1 MSEKPPGD
9 RKEGIVER
17 LRRFAADTNESV
29 YPGAKPIDETP
40 LDDAINRSARNLA
53 LAGTIAAN
61 VLTFPSMAG
70 AETRNRSQHELS
82 QDQRNLDR
90 LFAKIDQSPSIGLEK
105 KNIDTALLTEEDRKC
120 LAENVYHEARGEPEE
135 GRFAVMFTTLSRM
148 FSPTKEFPKSVCG
161 VVYQPW
167 QFSWTMDA
175 GLRAAPRNEMQY
187 AKIMQEVA
195 SITNGTNA
203 SEAAILAGMK
213 AGLPAGALY
222 YKQAGFKGSPKV
234 QAFFG
239 SLKSIGVIGH
249 HEYFVKIDK
258 K

>member
-1 MSEKPPGD
+1 M
-9 RKEGIVER
+9 
-17 LRRFAADTNESV
+17 LRRGKNFIEDENQIDPVLSALDPEAAKDGIKKALIAGTVATNIIAF
-29 YPGAKPIDETP
+29 PGSA
-40 LDDAINRSARNLA
+40 DAAPHERTQLA
-53 LAGTIAAN
+53 L
-61 VLTFPSMAG
+61 
-70 AETRNRSQHELS
+70 TR
-82 QDQRNLDR
+82 DQLNLDR

-105 KNIDTALLTEEDRKC
+105 KNIDTTLLTEEDRKC
-120 LAENVYHEARGEPEE
+120 LAENVYHEARGEPAE

-148 FSPTKEFPKSVCG
+148 LSPTKEFPKSVCG

-195 SITNGTNA
+195 SITNDTNA

-249 HEYFVKIDK
+249 HEFFVKIDK